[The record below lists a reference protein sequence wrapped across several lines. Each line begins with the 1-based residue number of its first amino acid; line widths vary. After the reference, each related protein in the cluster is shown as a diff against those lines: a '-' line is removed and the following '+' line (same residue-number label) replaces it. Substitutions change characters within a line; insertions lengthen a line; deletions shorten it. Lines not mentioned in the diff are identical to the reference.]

1 MNNSRDYRHKWGK
14 IDPSYLLSENG
25 DLSFLLFFSKQCLVE
40 NIQGKFKK
48 KFIGNFNFWG
58 ITLIRDVRWNTW
70 FSHLSQLIVTW
81 LKLSASTS
89 FRAVALLSWQALLF
103 ETSLC
108 NFFFPEFPRVTNL
121 CNSIVAFVL
130 KFICIIYWYLG
141 STWIWGFL
149 GSFCLH
155 KGLFSFSRWHRFS
168 RFHVL
173 FIFGIWLM

>member
-1 MNNSRDYRHKWGK
+1 MNNARDYRHKWGK

-58 ITLIRDVRWNTW
+58 ITLIRDVRCNTW
-70 FSHLSQLIVTW
+70 SSHLSQLIVTW

-108 NFFFPEFPRVTNL
+108 NFFFPNFLEWQICATQLSHSFWNL
-121 CNSIVAFVL
+121 YALSTGILVQPESGAF
-130 KFICIIYWYLG
+130 
-141 STWIWGFL
+141 
-149 GSFCLH
+149 
-155 KGLFSFSRWHRFS
+155 
-168 RFHVL
+168 
-173 FIFGIWLM
+173 